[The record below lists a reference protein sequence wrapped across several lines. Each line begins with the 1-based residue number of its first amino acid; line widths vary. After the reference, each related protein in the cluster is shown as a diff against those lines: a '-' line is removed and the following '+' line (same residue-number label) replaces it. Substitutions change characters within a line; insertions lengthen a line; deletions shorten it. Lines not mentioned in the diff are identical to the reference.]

1 MRGLLNK
8 PITRPAPKPSGGWS
22 NGPST
27 RQRRKADRPVLRF
40 AIAALGARAPQA
52 KLPPHRRSVMNC
64 RRWFSVRRHSPG
76 RGPFV
81 RPGSSRRM
89 LYRPGSAGRR
99 YFCGLTWLV
108 PGFPEFESS
117 HPSQAV
123 QSLRCDFRVREN
135 CRHSGGLGW
144 RARPLLGLYFALAD
158 HCGKFD
164 AAVWLLNPWWLN
176 QDALRYAQGRS
187 FLVSSQSRISVS

>member
-89 LYRPGSAGRR
+89 LCRPGSAGRR
-99 YFCGLTWLV
+99 PKIWKSKNLRPIGAAPASPRVLLCTEPAPPSLF
-108 PGFPEFESS
+108 FENAAARAM
-117 HPSQAV
+117 HAKPTV
-123 QSLRCDFRVREN
+123 LSLFM
-135 CRHSGGLGW
+135 
-144 RARPLLGLYFALAD
+144 
-158 HCGKFD
+158 HC
-164 AAVWLLNPWWLN
+164 
-176 QDALRYAQGRS
+176 
-187 FLVSSQSRISVS
+187 